1 MRSGAAIGLPN
12 EKRRPLNQRACRHQ
26 VAQQIQ
32 DTDKDDDDADD
43 LLCPPVDR
51 KEIDEIKNKNNDQ
64 KCNQNAYQKAHL
76 PDSRD
81 GGGGGSRTE
90 AAAPA
95 ALTRKLPLL
104 FNGKCCG

>member
-1 MRSGAAIGLPN
+1 MRIGAAIGLQT
-12 EKRRPLNQRACRHQ
+12 KGARPLNQRTCRHQ

-32 DTDKDDDDADD
+32 DADKDDDDADD
-43 LLCPPVDR
+43 LLRPPVDR

-81 GGGGGSRTE
+81 GGGSRTE

-95 ALTRKLPLL
+95 ALTRKRPLL